1 MSLTQL
7 FNQENLT
14 LIDVREPYEFAAGYA
29 EGAINIPLGSLPAN
43 VDRIRRMPQPVVVYC
58 RSGMRSGQAEQFL
71 RSAGVAQVYNA
82 GGLAEVLQYQK
93 LANV

>member
-1 MSLTQL
+1 MNWTQL
-7 FNQENLT
+7 FSQKDLT
-14 LIDVREPYEFAAGYA
+14 LIDVREPYEFAMGNA

-43 VDRIRRMPQPVVVYC
+43 VDRIRHMSQPVVVYC

-82 GGLAEVLQYQK
+82 GGLGDVLQYQK
-93 LANV
+93 VAKV